1 MPARST
7 GVVLVRLFSIY
18 LAITAIQTL
27 SYVLPALFNFSV
39 QGDVLELLGSISVWL
54 LLTNQ
59 LLPAICAVWLW
70 RNADRVVP
78 DGSPNSNVS
87 LNAEEIMVIGVSLLG
102 LYLLI
107 FGIIS
112 LARVELALTGLETLD
127 ARARISQRTQ
137 YMAEIAIS
145 VPLLLGRNRLSQ
157 LLMKAKYAG
166 AGASSADP
174 NPPQ

>member
-39 QGDVLELLGSISVWL
+39 QGGVFELLGSISIWL

-59 LLPAICAVWLW
+59 LLPAICAIWLW

-78 DGSPNSNVS
+78 DGSPNSNVN

-112 LARVELALTGLETLD
+112 LARVELALTGPETLD
-127 ARARISQRTQ
+127 ARAGLSQRIQ

>member
-27 SYVLPALFNFSV
+27 SYVLPALFNFSIR
-39 QGDVLELLGSISVWL
+39 GDVLELLGSITVWL

-59 LLPAICAVWLW
+59 LLPAICAVLLW
-70 RNADRVVP
+70 RNADWVVP
-78 DGSPNSNVS
+78 VGRPDSNVS
-87 LNAEEIMVIGVSLLG
+87 ITAEEIMIIGVSLLG

-112 LARVELALTGLETLD
+112 LAQVELALTELETLD
-127 ARARISQRTQ
+127 VRAKTSQRIQ
-137 YMAEIAIS
+137 YIAEIAIS
-145 VPLLLGRNRLSQ
+145 VPLLLGRNRLAQ
-157 LLMKAKYAG
+157 LLMKAKFAG
-166 AGASSADP
+166 TGASSADP
-174 NPPQ
+174 NTRQ

>member
-1 MPARST
+1 MPTRST

-27 SYVLPALFNFSV
+27 SYVLPALFDFSV
-39 QGDVLELLGSISVWL
+39 QAGVLELLGSITIWL

-70 RNADRVVP
+70 RNADRVIP
-78 DGSPNSNVS
+78 DGSPDSNAS
-87 LNAEEIMVIGVSLLG
+87 LNAEEVMVIGVSLLG

-107 FGIIS
+107 TGIIS
-112 LARVELALTGLETLD
+112 LARVELTLTGQETLD
-127 ARARISQRTQ
+127 AGARISQRIQ
-137 YMAEIAIS
+137 YLAEVAIS
-145 VPLLLGRNRLSQ
+145 VPLLVGRNRLSQ
-157 LLMKAKYAG
+157 LLIKAKYAG
-166 AGASSADP
+166 KGASSADS

>member
-7 GVVLVRLFSIY
+7 GVVLVRLFAIY
-18 LAITAIQTL
+18 LAITAVQTL
-27 SYVLPALFNFSV
+27 SYVLPALFDFGA
-39 QGDVLELLGSISVWL
+39 QGGILELLGSISIWL

-70 RNADRVVP
+70 RNADRVIP
-78 DGSPNSNVS
+78 DGSPTNNVS

-112 LARVELALTGLETLD
+112 LARVELALAGLETLD
-127 ARARISQRTQ
+127 APARTSQRIQ
-137 YMAEIAIS
+137 YIAEVAIS
-145 VPLLLGRNRLSQ
+145 IPLLLGRNRLSE
-157 LLMKAKYAG
+157 LLMKAKHAG
-166 AGASSADP
+166 TGESSADA
-174 NPPQ
+174 NLQ

>member
-39 QGDVLELLGSISVWL
+39 QGDVLQLLGSSSIWL

-78 DGSPNSNVS
+78 DGSPNSIVS

-112 LARVELALTGLETLD
+112 LARVELALTGPETLD
-127 ARARISQRTQ
+127 ARARISQRIQ

-166 AGASSADP
+166 AGGSSADP

>member
-27 SYVLPALFNFSV
+27 SYVLPALFNFSLR
-39 QGDVLELLGSISVWL
+39 GNVLELFGSITIWL

-59 LLPAICAVWLW
+59 LLPAICAVFLW
-70 RNADRVVP
+70 RNADRIVP
-78 DGSPNSNVS
+78 VGKPNSNVS
-87 LNAEEIMVIGVSLLG
+87 ITAKEIMVIGVSLLG

-112 LARVELALTGLETLD
+112 LARVELALTRLETLD
-127 ARARISQRTQ
+127 VSARISQRIQ
-137 YMAEIAIS
+137 YMVEIAIS
-145 VPLLLGRNRLSQ
+145 VPLLLGRNRLSE
-157 LLMKAKYAG
+157 LLMKAKNAG
-166 AGASSADP
+166 TGASSADP

>member
-27 SYVLPALFNFSV
+27 SYVLPALFDFGIR
-39 QGDVLELLGSISVWL
+39 GDVWDLLGSISTWL
-54 LLTNQ
+54 LLTYQ

-70 RNADRVVP
+70 RNAERVVP
-78 DGSPNSNVS
+78 RGSPDNNAS
-87 LNAEEIMVIGVSLLG
+87 LNAEEIMLIGVSLLG

-112 LARVELALTGLETLD
+112 LARVELAFTEPETLD
-127 ARARISQRTQ
+127 ARARFSQRIQ
-137 YMAEIAIS
+137 YIVEIAVS
-145 VPLLLGRNRLSQ
+145 VPLLLGRYRISQ

-166 AGASSADP
+166 TGASSADS
-174 NPPQ
+174 NPRQ

>member
-1 MPARST
+1 MPARSI

-27 SYVLPALFNFSV
+27 SYVLPALIDFSTL
-39 QGDVLELLGSISVWL
+39 GDVRELLGSITIWL

-70 RNADRVVP
+70 RNADWVVP
-78 DGSPNSNVS
+78 VGRHDSNTS
-87 LNAEEIMVIGVSLLG
+87 LYPEEIMVIGVSLLG

-107 FGIIS
+107 FGIIF
-112 LARVELALTGLETLD
+112 LARVELAFTGLETLD
-127 ARARISQRTQ
+127 TRARISQRIQ
-137 YMAEIAIS
+137 YIAEISVS
-145 VPLLLGRNRLSQ
+145 VPLLLGRKRLAQ
-157 LLMKAKYAG
+157 LLMKTKYANTD
-166 AGASSADP
+166 ASSANP

>member
-27 SYVLPALFNFSV
+27 SYVLPALFNFSI
-39 QGDVLELLGSISVWL
+39 QGSVWELLGSISTWL

-78 DGSPNSNVS
+78 VGKPDSNAS
-87 LNAEEIMVIGVSLLG
+87 LSAEETMTIGVSLLG
-102 LYLLI
+102 LYLLV
-107 FGIIS
+107 FGGIS
-112 LARVELALTGLETLD
+112 LARVELAFSGLETHD
-127 ARARISQRTQ
+127 AGARHSQRIE
-137 YMAEIAIS
+137 YIAEIAVS
-145 VPLLLGRNRLSQ
+145 AFLLLGRNRLSQ
-157 LLMKAKYAG
+157 LLMKAKYMG
-166 AGASSADP
+166 TGASSAGR

>member
-1 MPARST
+1 MPARNT

-27 SYVLPALFNFSV
+27 SYVLPALFEFSV
-39 QGDVLELLGSISVWL
+39 RGNVFELFGSITIWL

-59 LLPAICAVWLW
+59 LLPAICAVFLW

-78 DGSPNSNVS
+78 VGKPNSNVS
-87 LNAEEIMVIGVSLLG
+87 ITAEEIMVIGVSLLG

-107 FGIIS
+107 FGTIS

-127 ARARISQRTQ
+127 VRARISQRIQ
-137 YMAEIAIS
+137 YMVEIAIS
-145 VPLLLGRNRLSQ
+145 VPLLLGRNRLAE
-157 LLMKAKYAG
+157 LLIKAKYAG
-166 AGASSADP
+166 TGVSSADP

>member
-7 GVVLVRLFSIY
+7 GVVLVRLFAIY

-27 SYVLPALFNFSV
+27 SYVLPALFDFSA
-39 QGDVLELLGSISVWL
+39 QGGVLELLGSISIWL

-78 DGSPNSNVS
+78 DGSPTSNVS
-87 LNAEEIMVIGVSLLG
+87 LNAEEIMVIGISLLG

-107 FGIIS
+107 SGIIS
-112 LARVELALTGLETLD
+112 LARVELALTGQETLD
-127 ARARISQRTQ
+127 ARARFSQRIQ
-137 YMAEIAIS
+137 YMAEVAIS
-145 VPLLLGRNRLSQ
+145 IPLLLGRNRLSK

-166 AGASSADP
+166 TGASSADA
-174 NPPQ
+174 NLQQ